1 MVTLFMAC
9 LFGMFLFS
17 YLYLVRNQKVLVSR
31 SQAWNGSIAAAEAGV
46 EEALAQL
53 NPGITLTTI
62 DRTANG
68 WGSPSGGLYGPMTR
82 SLPIGGTYGVVY
94 TTDPF
99 PTIYSTGY
107 VSIPYL
113 GANISRVVRVTTTNA
128 PVFNVAMGAKLNIDF
143 KGNGIATDSF
153 NSALPMLSSNGMYV
167 STMTSTN
174 GDVASI
180 GGIVNVGNGTVNGS
194 VFLGPNASD
203 SVLANG
209 TITGG
214 VTNDFNV
221 DFPDVVV
228 PNVNWLP
235 AVALPLTVDGVTYN
249 YVFDNIIPLA
259 NLSGYYS
266 INGLNGSIYVG
277 TNTHVTLLL
286 TGSKATATLIRV
298 AGVGSTSGQLTVY
311 DDTAQF
317 NLSGSDTIDSGNA
330 LNFTYFGTTN
340 NTSVSLSGN
349 ASFTGTIYAPEAN
362 VSMGGGGSTT
372 YDFVG
377 SLIAN
382 SITMNGHFRFHYDEN
397 LTAVGP
403 RKGFIPNSWTEL

>member
-68 WGSPSGGLYGPMTR
+68 WGTPSGGLYGPMAR
-82 SLPIGGTYGVVY
+82 SLPAGGSYGVVY

-99 PTIYSTGY
+99 PTVYSTGY
-107 VSIPYL
+107 VSIAYL

-128 PVFNVAMGAKLNIDF
+128 PVFNVAMAAKLNIDF

-153 NSALPMLSSNGMYV
+153 NSALPTLSSNGMYV

-194 VFLGPNASD
+194 VFLGPTASD
-203 SVLANG
+203 NVLANG

-221 DFPDVVV
+221 DFPDVV
-228 PNVNWLP
+228 LP
-235 AVALPLTVDGVTYN
+235 KLTPLPLVSVPLAVDGVTYN
-249 YVFDNIIPLA
+249 YVFDNIIPFA
-259 NLSGYYS
+259 NLGGYYS

-277 TNTHVTLLL
+277 TNTHVTLLI
-286 TGSKATATLIRV
+286 TGSKATVTLVRV
-298 AGVGSTSGQLTVY
+298 AGFGSTSGQLTVY
-311 DDTAQF
+311 DDAPTF
-317 NLSGSDTIDSGNA
+317 TLSGQDNIDSGNA
-330 LNFTYFGTTN
+330 LNFTYYGTTN
-340 NTSVSLSGN
+340 NTTINLSGN
-349 ASFTGTIYAPEAN
+349 ANFTGTIYAPEAN
-362 VSMGGGGSTT
+362 VSMSGSGSTD

-382 SITMNGHFRFHYDEN
+382 SITLNGHFRFHYDEN
-397 LTAVGP
+397 LTAAGP
-403 RKGFIPNSWTEL
+403 RQGFIPASWTEL